1 MSMDT
6 PLLLLA
12 WRRPHT
18 LRQVIDAIHAVIEH
32 EID

>member
-6 PLLLLA
+6 PLLLIA

-18 LRQVIDAIHAVIEH
+18 LRQVIEH
-32 EID
+32 EPRLR